1 MHSYDVLIVGGGA
14 AGITVAAILRRQR
27 PKLSVGLIEPSEV
40 HYYQPA
46 WTIVGGG
53 EYSLDK
59 TRRPMASLIPKGVD
73 WIKGAASAFEP
84 QTNVV
89 VLADGTQVGYQM
101 LVACPG
107 IHNDWEKVAGL
118 KEALGHDGVCSNY
131 SAETVESTWR
141 FIDAFK
147 GGTALFTQ
155 PPLPFKCPGAPQ
167 KIAYLA
173 ADRWRQ
179 RGLSEQCDMHFLTAT
194 PGMFGVPYY
203 ARALSRII
211 AGYNIAPHFKHNLIA
226 IDGGKREATFEVTGD
241 DEQKSHVSFNYDLI
255 HVSPPESPPAFVKNS
270 PLANEA
276 GYIEVDQNTLR
287 STRFDNVFA
296 LGDACST
303 PNSKTAAAVRKQAPV
318 LVANM
323 LAVIDG
329 HELSQSYDG
338 YASCPITTSL
348 DKVMLAEFI
357 YGGKVTPTFRM
368 DPSVPRKI
376 WWWGKK
382 TGFPLLYWDIMLKG
396 RHFIDIRHGEDKA
409 AAFMPKE

>member
-1 MHSYDVLIVGGGA
+1 MKSVDVVIVGGGA

-27 PKLSVGLIEPSEV
+27 PQLSVALIEPSET
-40 HYYQPA
+40 HYYQPG

-53 EYSLDK
+53 EYRLAK
-59 TRRPMASLIPKGVD
+59 TARSTRSLIPRGVD
-73 WIKGAASAFEP
+73 WIQAAASAFEP
-84 QTNVV
+84 QHNSV
-89 VLADGTQVGYQM
+89 VLTDGEKIGYQM

-107 IHNDWEKVAGL
+107 IKNDWDKVAGL
-118 KEALGHDGVCSNY
+118 KEALGQDGVCSNY

-141 FIDAFK
+141 FINAFK
-147 GGTALFTQ
+147 GGVALFTQ
-155 PPLPFKCPGAPQ
+155 PPMPIKCPGAPQ

-179 RGLSEQCDMHFLTAT
+179 RGMQEQCDVHFMTAT
-194 PGMFGVPYY
+194 PSMFGVPYF
-203 ARALSRII
+203 AKALVKVVEDYGIT
-211 AGYNIAPHFKHNLIA
+211 PHYTHNLVA
-226 IDGGKREATFEVTGD
+226 VDGDKREATFEVTDADGN
-241 DEQKSHVSFNYDLI
+241 KSHTVFQYDLL
-255 HVSPPESPPAFVKNS
+255 HVSPPESPPDFVKNS

-276 GYIEVDQNTLR
+276 GYIEVDQHSMR

-323 LAVIDG
+323 LAVLDG
-329 HELSQSYDG
+329 NEPPQSYDG
-338 YASCPITTSL
+338 YASCPLTTSL

-368 DPSVPRKI
+368 EPNVPRKI

-382 TGFPLLYWDIMLKG
+382 TGFPWLYWDIMLKG
-396 RHFIDIRHGEDKA
+396 KHFIDIRHGEDKA

>member
-1 MHSYDVLIVGGGA
+1 MQNFDVLIVGGGA
-14 AGITVAAILRRQR
+14 AGITVSAILRRVR
-27 PKLSVGLIEPSEV
+27 PQLSVGLIEPSEV

-53 EYSLDK
+53 EYTLDK
-59 TRRPMASLIPKGVD
+59 TRRQTSSLIPSGVT
-73 WIKGAASAFEP
+73 WIKAKAGAFEP
-84 QTNVV
+84 QTNAV
-89 VLADGTQVGYQM
+89 VLEDGTQVGYKM

-107 IHNDWEKVAGL
+107 IQNDWHKIAGL

-155 PPLPFKCPGAPQ
+155 PPMPFKCPGAPQ

-179 RGLSEQCDMHFLTAT
+179 RGLSDKCDMHFLTAT
-194 PGMFGVPYY
+194 PSMFGVPYF
-203 ARALSRII
+203 AKALNKVI
-211 AGYNIAPHFKHNLIA
+211 ASYNITPHFKHNLVA
-226 IDGGKREATFEVTGD
+226 VDGARREATFEVTGD
-241 DEQKSHVSFNYDLI
+241 DDQKSHVVFNYDLL
-255 HVSPPESPPAFVKNS
+255 HVTPPESPPEFVRDS
-270 PLANEA
+270 SLANEG
-276 GYIEVDQNTLR
+276 GYIEVNQNTMR
-287 STRFDNVFA
+287 STRFENVFA

-303 PNSKTAAAVRKQAPV
+303 PNSKTAAAVRKQAPI
-318 LVANM
+318 LVSNM
-323 LAVIDG
+323 LAVMDG
-329 HELSQSYDG
+329 QQPSQSYDG
-338 YASCPITTSL
+338 YASCPLTTSL

-357 YGGKVTPTFRM
+357 YGGVVTPTFRM
-368 DPSVPRKI
+368 EPSVPRKI

-382 TGFPLLYWDIMLKG
+382 VGFPWLYWDIMLKG

-409 AAFMPKE
+409 APFMSKE

>member
-1 MHSYDVLIVGGGA
+1 MQSYDVVIVGGGA

-27 PKLSVGLIEPSEV
+27 PQLSVGLIEPSDV
-40 HYYQPA
+40 HYYQPG

-53 EYSLDK
+53 EYSLEK
-59 TRRPMASLIPKGVD
+59 TRRSMASLIPKGVT
-73 WIKGAASAFEP
+73 WIKAAASAFEP
-84 QTNVV
+84 QGNVV
-89 VLADGTQVGYQM
+89 VLADGSRVGYNM

-107 IHNDWEKVAGL
+107 IQNDWNKIAGL

-194 PGMFGVPYY
+194 PGMFGVPYF
-203 ARALSRII
+203 AQALNKII
-211 AGYNIAPHFKHNLIA
+211 AGYNITPHFKHNLVA

-241 DEQKSHVSFNYDLI
+241 DEQKSHVTFGYDLI
-255 HVSPPESPPAFVKNS
+255 HVSPPESPPEFVKNS
-270 PLANEA
+270 PLANEG
-276 GYIEVDQNTLR
+276 GYIEVDQGTMR

-323 LAVIDG
+323 LAVLDG
-329 HELSQSYDG
+329 QDLSQSYDG
-338 YASCPITTSL
+338 YASCPLTTSL

-368 DPSVPRKI
+368 DPSEPRKI
-376 WWWGKK
+376 WWWGKMS
-382 TGFPLLYWDIMLKG
+382 GFPWLYWDIMLKG

-409 AAFMPKE
+409 AAFISK